1 MSAAAS
7 FSGIS
12 AKLSQ
17 WFNQQ
22 GIEDLSLAA
31 SLFTQAELDS
41 GEAAV
46 VINADVG
53 LEGQVEFEEFVEE
66 VKQAFA
72 RARRLADRA
81 NGKFARKP
89 MWDISSEH
97 ELKRMR
103 AAEDKIE
110 RRLQAQSWTAKR
122 SVVPPPAA
130 RPRYGTTRRARVIGS
145 DSAEGRA
152 QAERQERDRWV
163 TELIDVLRSLNAPC
177 LAAAEAS
184 TDPHRVVR
192 LLVGGRR
199 VSTLRARVREW
210 RRISQWLRGSTGG
223 PFFASAASFVDFLCD
238 RLDHGGTKSAL
249 KSSFAAVRFIE
260 DLVDMPLEERPS
272 QQSIVINAIK
282 ELEAQ
287 AAARRDGREKQQAQP
302 PPTEV
307 IRKLEHLVVDIT
319 APSYDRL
326 LGWWICTSVWASL
339 RFDDHRGLTPGAIG
353 EHPDHYS
360 FVLSRSKTTGPDKAQ
375 RLRPAVVS
383 KDAWLA
389 DSSWF
394 TVGWKLWQS
403 LAPFDRDYYLCP
415 PKPGGGCL
423 HREIG
428 YMEYSSRLRSLL
440 ASLEDQEGAPLGHD
454 WAMFQSP
461 HSFRS
466 YLPSALDAIG
476 APRSVLSWLLSW
488 KSQGSSGYARA
499 GKTKTLVMQRTV
511 ANIIKAHLGMS
522 DPIGEVTIMEHLRD
536 HMARRSVPEEE
547 VGRITRALSAFTDQP
562 AKGVL
567 WAAEASGD
575 HQPSAST
582 EVATVPRPSGSS
594 TDPPPE
600 ADWTATDL
608 QKVPEGYIVSISSK
622 KRIRRLHLMG
632 ACHMMPGIDYTNYI
646 VIGDQCPS
654 NDQYDDYCRHCWR
667 GDAQPRDEGAISNES
682 QHSVGSATESSS
694 TESDS

>member
-1 MSAAAS
+1 MSAAAT
-7 FSGIS
+7 FAGVS
-12 AKLSQ
+12 ARLTK
-17 WFNQQ
+17 WFEQQ
-22 GIEDLSLAA
+22 GITDLTLAA
-31 SLFTQAELDS
+31 SLFTEHELGS
-41 GEAAV
+41 GEAV
-46 VINADVG
+46 VIINADIG
-53 LEGQVEFEEFVEE
+53 LEDQADFEELGKEVE
-66 VKQAFA
+66 QAFA
-72 RARRLADRA
+72 KARRLADRA
-81 NGKFARKP
+81 NSKLARKP
-89 MWDISSEH
+89 TWDIASEH

-103 AAEDKIE
+103 AAEDQIE
-110 RRLQAQSWTAKR
+110 RRLQAQSWVAKR
-122 SVVPPPAA
+122 SIVPPPAA
-130 RPRYGTTRRARVIGS
+130 RPRFGTTRRARTVGS

-163 TELIDVLRSLNAPC
+163 TELIDILRALNAPC
-177 LAAAEAS
+177 LAAADAS
-184 TDPHRVVR
+184 ANPQRVVR

-223 PFFASAASFVDFLCD
+223 PFFSTAASFVDFLCD
-238 RLDHGGTKSAL
+238 RLDQGGTKSAI

-260 DLVDMPLEERPS
+260 DLVDMAPEARPS
-272 QQSIVINAIK
+272 QQAIVINAVK

-287 AAARRDGREKQQAQP
+287 AAARRDGRDRQQAQP

-307 IRKLEHLVVDIT
+307 IRQLENLITDIT
-319 APSYDRL
+319 APSYNRL
-326 LGWWICTSVWASL
+326 LGWWVCTSVWASL

-353 EHPDHYS
+353 EYTDHFY
-360 FVLSRSKTTGPDKAQ
+360 FVLSRSKTTGPDKVQ

-383 KDAWLA
+383 KEAWLA
-389 DSSWF
+389 DPDWF
-394 TVGWKLWQS
+394 PVGWRLWQS
-403 LAPFDRDYYLCP
+403 LAPFERDYYLCP

-423 HREIG
+423 HKELG
-428 YMEYSSRLRSLL
+428 YMEYSSRLRSML
-440 ASLEDQEGAPLGHD
+440 ASLEDQEGVPLGQD

-499 GKTKTLVMQRTV
+499 GKAKTLVMQRVV
-511 ANIIKAHLGMS
+511 AHIIKTHLGKS
-522 DPIGEVTIMEHLRD
+522 DPIGEVTLREHLQD
-536 HMARRSVPEEE
+536 HLTRRNVPEEE
-547 VGRITRALSAFTDQP
+547 RDRITRALSAFTDQP

-567 WAAEASGD
+567 WATEASED
-575 HQPSAST
+575 PQPSVTT
-582 EVATVPRPSGSS
+582 EVPTVPRSSGSS
-594 TDPPPE
+594 KDPPPE
-600 ADWTATDL
+600 ADWTATDS
-608 QKVPEGYIVSISSK
+608 QKVPEGYIISISSK

-632 ACHMMPGIDYTNYI
+632 ACHMLPGIDYTNYI

-682 QHSVGSATESSS
+682 QYSVGSATESSS